1 MTWTTSLIVI
11 YLGAGWLMAFAVLF
25 VVCEWP
31 SDETV
36 TERRQVEDVKRRP
49 VLDWICRTLAAIA
62 IGPITPMLLV
72 YGCVQVCSERKSRR
86 THCPTV
92 SEPKAVD
99 ELPQ

>member
-1 MTWTTSLIVI
+1 MTWTTTLITI
-11 YLGAGWLMAFAVLF
+11 YLGTGWLVSFLVIFF
-25 VVCEWP
+25 VCDWE
-31 SDETV
+31 EGTV
-36 TERRQVEDVKRRP
+36 AERRLIEAVKRRP